1 MKMLMFLT
9 KRHVY
14 DYICDIDSALGKYRK
29 YMVGDPELMNGVTN
43 SFVTARFYIQV
54 FLDLGEIMAEVYY
67 RPIERFSP
75 WTPWDVTVWDKNM
88 KIVAGIS
95 CLPAAAEVERFL
107 TDAIKK
113 YGRRVNYGDK
123 RKRH

>member
-1 MKMLMFLT
+1 MLTFLT
-9 KRHVY
+9 ERHICVYKR
-14 DYICDIDSALGKYRK
+14 DIDNALGKYRK
-29 YMVGDPELMNGVTN
+29 YMVGEPELMNGAIN
-43 SFVTARFYIQV
+43 EFVNARFFIQA
-54 FLDLGEIMAEVYY
+54 FLDLGEIMAVVYY
-67 RPIERFSP
+67 RPIEHFSP
-75 WTPWDVTVWDKNM
+75 WTPWDVTVWNKNM

-95 CLPAAAEVERFL
+95 CLPAAAEVERVL

>member
-1 MKMLMFLT
+1 MLTFLT
-9 KRHVY
+9 ERHICVYKR
-14 DYICDIDSALGKYRK
+14 DIDNALGKYKK
-29 YMVGDPELMNGVTN
+29 YMVGEPELMNGAIN
-43 SFVTARFYIQV
+43 EFVNARFFIQA
-54 FLDLGEIMAEVYY
+54 FLDLGEIMAVVYY
-67 RPIERFSP
+67 RPIERFSS
-75 WTPWDVTVWDKNM
+75 WTPWDVTVWDKSM

-95 CLPAAAEVERFL
+95 LPAAAEVERFL

>member
-1 MKMLMFLT
+1 
-9 KRHVY
+9 
-14 DYICDIDSALGKYRK
+14 
-29 YMVGDPELMNGVTN
+29 MVGELELMNGAINEYVN
-43 SFVTARFYIQV
+43 ARIFIQT
-54 FLDLGEIMAEVYY
+54 FLDLGEIMAVVYY

-88 KIVAGIS
+88 KIVAGVS

-113 YGRRVNYGDK
+113 YGRRGTYGDK

>member
-1 MKMLMFLT
+1 
-9 KRHVY
+9 
-14 DYICDIDSALGKYRK
+14 
-29 YMVGDPELMNGVTN
+29 VGSVKA
-43 SFVTARFYIQV
+43 V
-54 FLDLGEIMAEVYY
+54 VYY

-88 KIVAGIS
+88 KIVAGTS

>member
-1 MKMLMFLT
+1 MLTFLT
-9 KRHVY
+9 ERHICVYKR
-14 DYICDIDSALGKYRK
+14 DIDNALGKYRK
-29 YMVGDPELMNGVTN
+29 YMVGDPELMNGAIN
-43 SFVTARFYIQV
+43 EFVNARFFIQA
-54 FLDLGEIMAEVYY
+54 FLDLGEIMAVVYY

-75 WTPWDVTVWDKNM
+75 WTPWDVTVWNNSM

-113 YGRRVNYGDK
+113 I
-123 RKRH
+123 RKKGKLWR

>member
-1 MKMLMFLT
+1 MLTFLT
-9 KRHVY
+9 ERHICVYKR
-14 DYICDIDSALGKYRK
+14 DIDNALGKYRK
-29 YMVGDPELMNGVTN
+29 YMVGEPELMNGAIN
-43 SFVTARFYIQV
+43 EFVNARFFIQT
-54 FLDLGEIMAEVYY
+54 FLDLGEIMAVVYY

-75 WTPWDVTVWDKNM
+75 WTPWDVTVWNKNM

-123 RKRH
+123 R